1 MHWYVYLFYAFN
13 LLSSSTLHLKVFLS
27 EYAGPL
33 VIYLIFYTRPAIIY
47 GAGAAS
53 EPRAQVV
60 K

>member
-1 MHWYVYLFYAFN
+1 MMKFAFG
-13 LLSSSTLHLKVFLS
+13 TQVFLS

-33 VIYLIFYTRPAIIY
+33 AIYLVFYTRPAIIY
-47 GAGAAS
+47 GAAAAS